1 MQVTATLSH
10 NKIERRLC
18 RRIDIGGVTIGAGA
32 PIAVQALVGQP
43 LSDVAAVIAE
53 VNALA
58 GAGATLIRVA
68 CDDRIAALALYRV
81 ISAAPVPIVAE
92 IPLDIEFA
100 REAAAAGAACLA
112 VRMTSPTPDQ
122 ALVPLIAQ
130 ARAHGLTLEIMAGAQ
145 ILKRVGD
152 AERWPDS
159 LANAALDWAQI
170 CTDHEFTDFVL
181 SLESPD
187 VLLAAAAYQRLAAAV
202 ECPLYLSLGSKNSAR
217 ADMVG
222 ASMALGTLLR
232 AGIGDTIR
240 VALPDEP
247 IEEAKAG
254 VDILKALGLSHRGV
268 TIISCPGCARQRFD
282 VSDAVV
288 QLEKQL
294 ENITTGLTVS
304 VMGCVVNGPGE
315 AKQADI
321 ALVGSGKGAHTIYVG
336 GRPDR
341 RIDGRGMIDQFARLV
356 EEKAEKIDAGRL
368 AQQTGQLRVAAQARG
383 ETGRAG
389 AEVAEL
395 AVALNHVFPSSNA
408 HVVWDNEPQAQIY
421 AQLTRRRAPRGG
433 HSFASSISEMLGV
446 AVAAERSEGP
456 AKAHNIVVIRKE
468 LLSAG
473 LTYEAMNNA
482 GNLKARL
489 IIVLVDVVD
498 AEAKPAGAMTAYLS
512 RLTSSRPYLSLR
524 DISHRIL
531 QHFPEQLTTAARRA
545 EEYAR
550 CIATGG
556 TLFEELGLYYV
567 GLVDGN
573 NLDHMLPVLRNLRDA
588 QFNSPVLLHVVV
600 NADSP
605 SALPEKRPGGGK
617 SRKWLEPVVTTPV
630 KASPLAQGL
639 FAAAAND
646 ARVAIVATAG
656 LQPQLDPVI
665 ACFEDR
671 CYLVDRADQHAVHFA
686 AGLAHGGLRPIVV
699 LDTANHLRALA
710 GIGHDLA
717 PGRVP
722 VRFVIEPSVAGASGL
737 DLTALPGFAVAMP
750 ADDADFLRMMTAD
763 MFDDRPMLIAPGG
776 TSADLGNAADSALAA
791 RVLRAGEKV
800 AILAFGAAVAPSLAA
815 CEALA
820 QLHIAP
826 SVVDGRFARPLD
838 YDTILRIVGDH
849 DVVVVAEPDGLR
861 GMAGEILL
869 HLNQGNQSELGLKLR
884 HVVVP
889 AAGQGETGETAAVNQ
904 VVNAV
909 LKAID
914 LDRQD

>member
-1 MQVTATLSH
+1 MTATSH
-10 NKIERRLC
+10 NKIVRRLC
-18 RRIDIGGVTIGAGA
+18 RRIDIGGVTVGAGA
-32 PIAVQALVGQP
+32 PIAVQALVSQP

-53 VNALA
+53 INTLA
-58 GAGATLIRVA
+58 GAGATLIRVT
-68 CDDRIAALALYRV
+68 CNHRHELLALYRV
-81 ISAAPVPIVAE
+81 IPAAPVPIVVE
-92 IPLDIEFA
+92 IPLDVEFA

-112 VRMTSPTPDQ
+112 VRMSNPAPDKE
-122 ALVPLIAQ
+122 LVPLIAQ
-130 ARAHGLTLEIMAGAQ
+130 VRGKGLTLEIMAGVRV
-145 ILKRVGD
+145 LETVGD

-170 CTDHEFTDFVL
+170 CTDHNFTDFVL

-187 VLLAAAAYQRLAAAV
+187 VMLAAAAYQRLAAAV
-202 ECPLYLSLGSKNSAR
+202 ECPLYLSLGSNNRAR
-217 ADMVG
+217 GDIVG
-222 ASMALGTLLR
+222 ASMTLGTLLC

-240 VALPDEP
+240 VALRSEP

-282 VSDAVV
+282 VSDAVA
-288 QLEKQL
+288 QLEQQL
-294 ENITTGLTVS
+294 EDITTGLTVS

-336 GRPDR
+336 GRPER
-341 RIDGRGMIDQFARLV
+341 RIDGGGMIGEFAHLV
-356 EEKAEKIDAGRL
+356 EEEAEKIDASRL
-368 AQQTGQLRVAAQARG
+368 AQQTSQLRVAAQARG
-383 ETGRAG
+383 GTGRTG

-395 AVALNHVFPSSNA
+395 AVALNHVFPSPSA
-408 HVVWDNEPQAQIY
+408 HIVWDNEPQAQIF
-421 AQLTRRRAPRGG
+421 AQLTGRRTPKGN

-446 AVAAERSEGP
+446 AVAAEHSEGP

-498 AEAKPAGAMTAYLS
+498 AETKVAGAMTAYLS

-531 QHFPEQLTTAARRA
+531 QHFPQQLTTAARRA

-573 NLDHMLPVLRNLRDA
+573 NLDHMLPVLRNLREA

-605 SALPEKRPGGGK
+605 LASLEQRRTSTK
-617 SRKWLEPVVTTPV
+617 SQEWLEPMAPAPA
-630 KASPLAQGL
+630 KASLLAQGL

-646 ARVAIVATAG
+646 GRVAIVATAG
-656 LQPQLDPVI
+656 LQPLLAPVI
-665 ACFEDR
+665 ACFEER

-686 AGLAHGGLRPIVV
+686 TGLSRAGLRPIVV
-699 LDTANHLRALA
+699 LDTVNHHRALA
-710 GIGHDLA
+710 GIADDLVSE
-717 PGRVP
+717 RVP
-722 VRFVIEPSVAGASGL
+722 VRFVVDQGGAGASGL
-737 DLTALPGFAVAMP
+737 DLAAVPGFAVATP
-750 ADDADFLRMMTAD
+750 ADDADFLRMMATD
-763 MFDDRPMLIAPGG
+763 VLPDRPLLIYNGG
-776 TSADLGNAADSALAA
+776 TGGADLGQPAASALAC
-791 RVLRAGEKV
+791 RTLREGEKV
-800 AILAFGAAVAPSLAA
+800 AILGFGAAVAPALAA

-820 QLHIAP
+820 QLHIEP
-826 SVVDGRFARPLD
+826 TVIDGRLARPLD
-838 YDTILRIVGDH
+838 YDTILQVFAAH
-849 DVVVVAEPDGLR
+849 DVVVVAEPEALR
-861 GMAGEILL
+861 GMAAEILL
-869 HLNQGNQSELGLKLR
+869 HLSQSDQFDLGLKLR
-884 HVVVP
+884 HVVLS
-889 AAGQGETGETAAVNQ
+889 AAGPGDAGAVSQ
-904 VVNAV
+904 VVTAV
-909 LKAID
+909 LSAIN
-914 LDRQD
+914 LDRDD